1 MAQKQIFPTK
11 GNLLALK
18 KTVKLAELGYE
29 LMDRKRN
36 ILIREMMKQVERV
49 RTLRSE
55 IAYIYQRAYFT
66 LQEANITLGVIND
79 IAKAIPIDN
88 NLDITY
94 RSVMGVEIPKVLYE
108 EEDVKIRY
116 GISSTNT
123 KFDYAYKSFLK
134 VRDLTLI
141 LAEVD
146 NSLYR
151 LADAIRKTRKRA
163 NALKNIVIPDYQLK
177 IKFISD
183 TLEEKEREE
192 FTRRKIIKSSQ
203 QKKLSQKDIS

>member
-1 MAQKQIFPTK
+1 MAYKQVYPTK
-11 GNLLALK
+11 GNLLALNK
-18 KTVKLAELGYE
+18 SVKLAELGYE

-36 ILIREMMKQVERV
+36 ILIREMMSQIAKV
-49 RTLRSE
+49 RNLRNE
-55 IAYIYQRAYFT
+55 ISLVYKKAYFT

-79 IAKAIPIDN
+79 IAKAIPLDN
-88 NLDITY
+88 NLEITY
-94 RSVMGVEIPKVLYE
+94 RSIMGVEIPKVIYE
-108 EEDVKIRY
+108 EDEVKIRY

-151 LADAIRKTRKRA
+151 LANAIRKTRKRA
-163 NALKNIVIPDYQLK
+163 NALKNVVIPDYKAK
-177 IKFISD
+177 IKYIGD

-192 FTRRKIIKSSQ
+192 FSRRKIIKANHE
-203 QKKLSQKDIS
+203 KNIS

>member
-1 MAQKQIFPTK
+1 MVNKQVFPTK
-11 GNLLALK
+11 GNLLALNK
-18 KTVKLAELGYE
+18 SVKLAKLGYD

-36 ILIREMMKQVERV
+36 ILIREMMNQIEKV
-49 RTLRSE
+49 RTLRDE
-55 IAYIYQRAYFT
+55 ISYIYQRAYFT

-88 NLDITY
+88 NLEITY

-108 EEDVKIRY
+108 EDEVKIRY

-134 VRDLTLI
+134 VRDLTLV

-151 LADAIRKTRKRA
+151 LANAIRKSRKRA
-163 NALKNIVIPDYQLK
+163 NALKNIVIPDYESK
-177 IKFISD
+177 IKFISE
-183 TLEEKEREE
+183 TLEERDREE
-192 FTRRKIIKSSQ
+192 FARRKMIKSNQ
-203 QKKLSQKDIS
+203 EKKQLQ